1 MRPRLDDLLREAQR
15 FEIAHLDRT
24 LRNTLIILALWEVL
38 TVCVVLAAA
47 AGGFSN
53 SAPDA
58 GGLLVVLVIGLA
70 AVLLGL
76 ALIPVRGWFLRRN
89 FERRVRGFRDEYV
102 GVLRRACDELVAHGV
117 QLRRDATAPFTR
129 LVVAQRSA

>member
-1 MRPRLDDLLREAQR
+1 MAANSPAAAAGIGAPDRA
-15 FEIAHLDRT
+15 AHTDP
-24 LRNTLIILALWEVL
+24 
-38 TVCVVLAAA
+38 AAA

-89 FERRVRGFRDEYV
+89 FERI
-102 GVLRRACDELVAHGV
+102 
-117 QLRRDATAPFTR
+117 
-129 LVVAQRSA
+129 